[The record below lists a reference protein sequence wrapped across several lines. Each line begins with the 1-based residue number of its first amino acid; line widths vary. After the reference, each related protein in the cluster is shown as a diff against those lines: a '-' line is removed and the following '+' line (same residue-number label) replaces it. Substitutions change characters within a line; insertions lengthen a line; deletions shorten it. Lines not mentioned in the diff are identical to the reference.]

1 MPVQIGTESVEVIDA
16 HIHTFPD
23 AIAPGAVGRL
33 QKISG
38 LIPQT
43 NGTVSDT
50 LRLMEEQ
57 QMDRALL
64 LNIATAPKQQQT
76 INNCAKEL
84 ADKIKD
90 RFIPFG
96 SVHFE
101 APDALTELERIKA
114 MGLKGIKLHPDY
126 QGFLIN
132 DEKLFP
138 IYEKCADLG
147 LPIIFHSGF
156 DCYSP
161 ELIHAPPK
169 ASREVVRRFPKLKI
183 ILAHFGGFQQWD
195 DVEKYLIGEDVY
207 FDTAMCASNASK
219 EQIERMIR
227 SHDPDKILLG
237 SDCPWENP
245 AVSLKFILSMDL
257 SDGQKAKIVSGN
269 VKQLLHI

>member
-1 MPVQIGTESVEVIDA
+1 MPVQIGSESIEVIDS

-23 AIAPGAVGRL
+23 PIAPGAVGRL

-43 NGTVSDT
+43 DGTVSDT
-50 LRLMEEQ
+50 LRLMEEEGI
-57 QMDRALL
+57 DRALL
-64 LNIATAPKQQQT
+64 LNIATAPKQQKT

-84 ADKIKD
+84 ADKMGE

-101 APDALTELERIKA
+101 APDVLMELDRIKA
-114 MGLKGIKLHPDY
+114 LGLKGIKLHPDY

-132 DEKLFP
+132 DERLFP
-138 IYEKCADLG
+138 IYEKCADLD
-147 LPIIFHSGF
+147 LPIVFHSGF

-169 ASREVVRRFPKLKI
+169 ASREVVRRFPGLKI
-183 ILAHFGGFQQWD
+183 ILAHFGGFRQWE
-195 DVEKYLIGEDVY
+195 DVEKYLIGENVY
-207 FDTAMCASNASK
+207 FDTAMCASNAPK
-219 EQIERMIR
+219 GQIERMIR
-227 SHDPDKILLG
+227 SHPPDKILLG

-245 AVSLKFILSMDL
+245 ALSVQFILSMDL
-257 SDGQKAKIVSGN
+257 SDAQKADIISGN
-269 VKQLLHI
+269 VKRLLNI